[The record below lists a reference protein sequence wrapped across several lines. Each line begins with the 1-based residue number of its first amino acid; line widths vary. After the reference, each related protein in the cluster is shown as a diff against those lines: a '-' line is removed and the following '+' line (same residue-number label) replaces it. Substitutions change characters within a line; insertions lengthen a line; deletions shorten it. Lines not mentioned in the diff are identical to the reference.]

1 MQISRNLTPRYLVW
15 NALVMIAAGT
25 GFADA
30 PTPEVHEL
38 TYGEAAEVQMD
49 ASRLEDAESLIES
62 SVADGEIPGA
72 VILVARRGKI
82 VLHKAFGWRDV
93 DRRVPM
99 SRDTL
104 FRMASNSKAV
114 TAAGIL
120 LLVEDGKIG
129 LDQPVGN
136 YLPAFARD
144 SWAKVSVRQLL
155 THTGGLRIK
164 PLFLKPLME
173 ASDEHPGSPN
183 LILEVNR
190 FSDIAPAAEP
200 GTTYSYSNA
209 GYNILAAVIEQ
220 LAGSYQD
227 HLRTRIYNPLGM
239 ADSCNHES
247 RADHSRMSTVMHRN
261 KDGSWR
267 AGWAPGDA
275 PDYPFPRGSGGM
287 VSSARDYA
295 TFCQMMLNGGAYGGQ
310 RILDEDFAHL
320 ATNPHSMF
328 IPAAK
333 AYGLGWKV
341 LEEQGTFSHSG
352 SDGTF
357 AWVDPQLDVVGLV
370 LLQAQG
376 TTIPRRTFRELV
388 SHACVDVYPDGQPRF
403 RMLYVNG
410 GAATKHGM
418 SLTPGK
424 WFVSVQCAST
434 VRAVNDPDSGF
445 YRYFKD
451 RNVLNGI
458 AYTIQITHQESEIDE
473 IQY

>member
-1 MQISRNLTPRYLVW
+1 MRFSKKPPSAVCQPRCNGPPAQRRPILRYDTTMQIPQSLTPRYLVW
-15 NALVMIAAGT
+15 YTLATIAAGP
-25 GFADA
+25 GFADDQ
-30 PTPEVHEL
+30 TPEVHEL

-62 SVADGEIPGA
+62 SVAEGEMPGA

-144 SWAKVSVRQLL
+144 SWANVTVRQLL

-173 ASDEHPGSPN
+173 ASDERPDAPN

-227 HLRTRIYNPLGM
+227 HLRTRIYDPLGM
-239 ADSCNHES
+239 SDSCNHES
-247 RADHSRMSTVMHRN
+247 KADHSKMSTVMHRTD
-261 KDGSWR
+261 DGSWR

-295 TFCQMMLNGGAYGGQ
+295 TFCQMMLNGGTYGKQ
-310 RILDEDFAHL
+310 RILDKNFARL
-320 ATNPHSMF
+320 ATNPAINVHPGRQVIRPGMEG
-328 IPAAK
+328 PGGK
-333 AYGLGWKV
+333 GNV
-341 LEEQGTFSHSG
+341 LAF
-352 SDGTF
+352 
-357 AWVDPQLDVVGLV
+357 
-370 LLQAQG
+370 
-376 TTIPRRTFRELV
+376 
-388 SHACVDVYPDGQPRF
+388 RF
-403 RMLYVNG
+403 RWNVRLG
-410 GAATKHGM
+410 G
-418 SLTPGK
+418 
-424 WFVSVQCAST
+424 ST
-434 VRAVNDPDSGF
+434 
-445 YRYFKD
+445 
-451 RNVLNGI
+451 
-458 AYTIQITHQESEIDE
+458 T
-473 IQY
+473 